1 MGKSM
6 NSEALGKFY
15 NGGRT
20 RVRREWRG
28 LADTWFDYK
37 CWVKTW

>member
-1 MGKSM
+1 MGKRM

-20 RVRREWRG
+20 KCAVNGEVLPIHG
-28 LADTWFDYK
+28 LIISAG
-37 CWVKTW
+37 

>member
-1 MGKSM
+1 MGKRM

-20 RVRREWRG
+20 KVRREWRG
-28 LADTWFDYK
+28 LADTPIHGLIIS
-37 CWVKTW
+37 VG